1 MTKLNPFTT
10 AILAISLLSSV
21 ACNMNCVSA
30 SGNVIS
36 ETREVGSFSG
46 ISLRSSGK
54 ILLKSGGSQP
64 ISIKSDDNILA
75 LLKTEVKNGTLVIYL
90 DECVTGRRTLEIEVF
105 MDRIKE
111 LSISGSGEIVGLDE
125 FKGDDVELNI
135 SGSGDILVSLDADN
149 LESSV
154 SGSGTITITGK
165 MDEHKLHISGS
176 GDIYARD
183 LSSETASAFISGSGS
198 CQIHVRDELDAHIS
212 GSGTVEYSGSPKVKS
227 SVSGSGKVISRG
239 N

>member
-1 MTKLNPFTT
+1 M
-10 AILAISLLSSV
+10 
-21 ACNMNCVSA
+21 
-30 SGNVIS
+30 
-36 ETREVGSFSG
+36 
-46 ISLRSSGK
+46 
-54 ILLKSGGSQP
+54 
-64 ISIKSDDNILA
+64 A
-75 LLKTEVKNGTLVIYL
+75 LLKNEVKNGTLVVYL

-125 FKGDDVELNI
+125 FKGDDVELNV

-154 SGSGTITITGK
+154 SGSGTITVTGK
-165 MDEHKLHISGS
+165 VDEHKLHISGS

-227 SVSGSGKVISRG
+227 SISGSGKVLSRG